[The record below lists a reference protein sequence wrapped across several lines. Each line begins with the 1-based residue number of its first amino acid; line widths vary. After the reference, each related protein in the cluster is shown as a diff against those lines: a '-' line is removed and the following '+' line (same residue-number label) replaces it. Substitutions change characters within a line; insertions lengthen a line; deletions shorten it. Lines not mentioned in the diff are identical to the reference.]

1 MSIIIKGHVEAILR
15 DRDGNI
21 IAREEGKTPLLKC
34 PTTSSWIYLPSSWV
48 SYDGVVRVRPTDLTT
63 NMTNN
68 TTYPTGAL
76 YMELQVKLMRK
87 PHTRVF

>member
-34 PTTSSWIYLPSSWV
+34 PTTSWIYFTLVLV
-48 SYDGVVRVRPTDLTT
+48 SYKWCECRCSPYRSYD
-63 NMTNN
+63 
-68 TTYPTGAL
+68 
-76 YMELQVKLMRK
+76 
-87 PHTRVF
+87 